1 MAERLIFNR
10 TNVTA
15 RFKLTVRA
23 AVSCNRKSITINI
36 LKNLSVLRLLL
47 STALLLI
54 FSSFSFALVPDSGS
68 NILTDGESYSISDDP
83 VKTLQRLPQPIVF
96 NGMPDDAAWQQ
107 ITPLPLTM
115 YQPVHRGEM
124 TERSVIRVA
133 YDDEYL
139 YVAGELY
146 DSEPDRI
153 VANTM
158 YRDRYSG
165 DETFAII
172 LDSFNDNENARWFF
186 VTPTGVRVDQLVSK
200 DSEGDGSV
208 NRNWTTHWDAQTRIT
223 DEGWFVEMRIPF
235 SSLGFREVD
244 GEVIMGMIAYR
255 WIARKAERH
264 IFPDIPPV
272 WSRGFTKPSQ
282 AQKIRITGVE
292 YSRPFYFTPYIL
304 TGAEQF
310 HSLDTDQSAFSRSTD
325 YSAEIGLDIRYPLA
339 GNVNLDITLN
349 TDFAQVEADEVQV
362 NLSRFPLFFPE
373 KRRFFQ
379 ERSDIFDF
387 NLGGNNTL
395 FYSRRIGLVQG
406 QPVRIYGG
414 ARVAGRTGAWDLG
427 MLNMQ
432 TEAVTELGLP
442 SENFGVMRARRDVI
456 NRNSYVG
463 GMATTRLGMDGSYNI
478 GIGADFIY
486 NYAGDHFLDFKYAAT
501 HDYRFDENFDPA
513 ANAIIRLFLQKQTS
527 RGLYYR
533 FTYKRAGERYLPSM
547 GFESRFDYSMI
558 DARLSYG
565 YFNSPESPLRIVTPT
580 ARFFLTLR
588 NEDNSVESMMLEQPW
603 EFDFKNGSSLS
614 LTANWWYED
623 LRSPLLFSQT
633 TFVPEGSYSFY
644 GVRVNYRMN
653 SARQLRTNISGGVNT
668 FYDGNQVSFGISP
681 TWNQS
686 RYFEI
691 SGGIEINRLEFE
703 DRDQRE
709 YLNVFLLRSLVALNT
724 QVSLQL
730 LSQYNWLSRQIGT
743 NARFRYNFS
752 EGHDFWIVYSEISNT
767 HIDRQ
772 TPVLPRFDNRALQV
786 KYSYTFY

>member
-1 MAERLIFNR
+1 M
-10 TNVTA
+10 
-15 RFKLTVRA
+15 
-23 AVSCNRKSITINI
+23 IT
-36 LKNLSVLRLLL
+36 LFLLL
-47 STALLLI
+47 SLLTPK
-54 FSSFSFALVPDSGS
+54 FDTNASKNDENRSES
-68 NILTDGESYSISDDP
+68 ILTLHRFAAPITIDGNPYKPEWEE
-83 VKTLQRLPQPIVF
+83 V
-96 NGMPDDAAWQQ
+96 A
-107 ITPLPLTM
+107 PLPVNM

-124 TERSVIRVA
+124 SERTEIRVA
-133 YDDEYL
+133 YDDEFIYIS
-139 YVAGELY
+139 GRLY
-146 DSEPDRI
+146 DSEPDKI

-158 YRDRYSG
+158 YRDRYAG

-172 LDSFNDNENARWFF
+172 LDTFNDNENARWFF
-186 VTPTGVRVDQLVSK
+186 ITPTGVRVDQLVSK
-200 DSEGDGSV
+200 DSEGEGSI
-208 NRNWTTHWDAQTRIT
+208 NRNWTTHWDAETQIT
-223 DEGWFVEMRIPF
+223 EKGWFAEIRIPF

-244 GEVIMGMIAYR
+244 EEVIMGMIVYR

-292 YSRPFYFTPYIL
+292 YSRPFYFTPYLL
-304 TGAEQF
+304 TGTEQF
-310 HSLDTDQSAFSRSTD
+310 YRLDADQAAFNRSTD
-325 YSAEIGLDIRYPLA
+325 YSAEVGLDIRYPLA
-339 GNVNLDITLN
+339 GNVNLDVTLN

-414 ARVAGRTGAWDLG
+414 ARVAGRTGPWDLG

-432 TEAVTELGLP
+432 TEAVSELGLP
-442 SENFGVMRARRDVI
+442 SENFGVLRARRDVI
-456 NRNSYVG
+456 NQNSYIG
-463 GMATTRLGMDGSYNI
+463 GMATTRIGMDGRYNV

-501 HDYRFDENFDPA
+501 FDDRFSAAFDPA
-513 ANAIIRLFLQKQTS
+513 ANAIVRLFLQKRTS
-527 RGLYYR
+527 QGLYYR
-533 FTYKRAGERYLPSM
+533 FTYKRAGDSYLPAM
-547 GFESRFDYSMI
+547 GFESRFDYTLI

-588 NEDNSVESMMLEQPW
+588 NDDNSVESMMVEQPW
-603 EFDFKNGSSLS
+603 EFDLKNGSSLT

-623 LRSPLLFSQT
+623 LRASLLFSDY
-633 TFVPEGSYSFY
+633 TFVPDGSYTFY
-644 GVRVNYRMN
+644 GLRANFRM
-653 SARQLRTNISGGVNT
+653 SGARQVRTNISGGINT
-668 FYDGNQVSFGISP
+668 FYDGNQVSLGISP

-686 RYFEI
+686 RYFEL
-691 SGGIEINRLEFE
+691 SGGVEINRLEFAE
-703 DRDQRE
+703 RDQRE

-724 QVSLQL
+724 QVSLQV

-767 HIDRQ
+767 HIERQ

-786 KYSYTFY
+786 KYSYTIF

>member
-1 MAERLIFNR
+1 MSLPNTINNKLAFAVLYLLIHLFLTLSVFLSNPAAAASA
-10 TNVTA
+10 VTDTESEQIITLH
-15 RFKLTVRA
+15 RF
-23 AVSCNRKSITINI
+23 SSPITI
-36 LKNLSVLRLLL
+36 
-47 STALLLI
+47 
-54 FSSFSFALVPDSGS
+54 
-68 NILTDGESYSISDDP
+68 DGNPYKPEWEQ
-83 VKTLQRLPQPIVF
+83 V
-96 NGMPDDAAWQQ
+96 A
-107 ITPLPLTM
+107 PLPLTM

-124 TERSVIRVA
+124 SERTEIRVA
-133 YDDEYL
+133 YDDEYI
-139 YVAGELY
+139 YISGRLY
-146 DSEPDRI
+146 DSEPDKI

-158 YRDRYSG
+158 YRDRYAG

-186 VTPTGVRVDQLVSK
+186 ITPTGVRVDQLVSK
-200 DSEGDGSV
+200 DSEGDGSI
-208 NRNWTTHWDAQTRIT
+208 NRNWTTHWDAETQIT
-223 DEGWFVEMRIPF
+223 DQGWFAEIRIPF
-235 SSLGFREVD
+235 SSLGFREVND
-244 GEVIMGMIAYR
+244 EVIMGMIVYR

-292 YSRPFYFTPYIL
+292 YSRPFYFTPYVLGGVDQLNRLNQNQTSYIRD
-304 TGAEQF
+304 TGYTTEA
-310 HSLDTDQSAFSRSTD
+310 
-325 YSAEIGLDIRYPLA
+325 GLDIRYPIA
-339 GNVNLDITLN
+339 GNINLDVTIN

-395 FYSRRIGLVQG
+395 FYSRRIGLAQG

-414 ARVAGRTGAWDLG
+414 ARMAGRTGAWDLG

-432 TEAVTELGLP
+432 TEAVTALGLP

-463 GMATTRLGMDGSYNI
+463 SMVTTRLGMDGSYNV
-478 GIGADFIY
+478 GTGADFVY
-486 NYAGDHFLDFKYAAT
+486 NYAGNHFLDFKYAAT
-501 HDYRFDENFDPA
+501 FDDRFDETFNPVD
-513 ANAIIRLFLQKQTS
+513 NAIIRLFLQKQTS
-527 RGLYYR
+527 SGLFYR

-547 GFESRFDYSMI
+547 GFESRFDYTLI

-565 YFNSPESPLRIVTPT
+565 YFNSPESPLRILTPT
-580 ARFFLTLR
+580 ARYFVSLR
-588 NEDNSVESMMLEQPW
+588 NQDNSVESMMVENPW
-603 EFDFKNGSSLS
+603 DFDFKSGSSLS
-614 LTANWWYED
+614 ITATWWYED
-623 LRSPLLFSQT
+623 LRSPLFFSGN

-644 GVRVNYRMN
+644 GVRANYRMS
-653 SARQLRTNISGGVNT
+653 SARQLRTNLSAGINT
-668 FYDGNQVSFGISP
+668 FYDGNQMSLGISP

-686 RYFEI
+686 RFFEV
-691 SGGIEINRLEFE
+691 SGGVEINRLEFSE
-703 DRDQRE
+703 RDQTE
-709 YLNVFLLRSLVALNT
+709 FLNVFFLRSLIALNT
-724 QVSLQL
+724 QVSLQV

-752 EGHDFWIVYSEISNT
+752 EGHDFWVVYSEISNT
-767 HIDRQ
+767 HTDRF

-786 KYSYTFY
+786 KYSYTFF